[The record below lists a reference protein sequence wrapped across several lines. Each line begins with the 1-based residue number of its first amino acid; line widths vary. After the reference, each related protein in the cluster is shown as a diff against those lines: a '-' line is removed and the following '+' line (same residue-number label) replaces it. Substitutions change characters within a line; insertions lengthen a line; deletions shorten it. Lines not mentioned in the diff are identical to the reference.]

1 VPDQDVHASSR
12 TLAERVSAYAALV
25 AVRRVDEVST
35 ALLGVTLTHEKA
47 QTLAGVPGN
56 DIMIRLPEVD
66 HRVARRRY
74 SVRATHAD
82 ELTLWVS
89 VDHDGAGSHWAQRL
103 SVGDV
108 VDVVGP
114 RGKIPVR
121 PDAPWHLFVGDTT
134 SIGAFA
140 RMAESVEEG
149 TVTFIIE
156 LERVTDFVAPA
167 VRDDVDAHAILVE
180 RRDAA
185 PTDPTPILNALATHH
200 LPSGEGHAYVFG
212 ELHRGRVVRSA
223 LIDRGIPDDH
233 ISLKAFWRSGVGNAE
248 HGEPPRQ
255 ESDA

>member
-1 VPDQDVHASSR
+1 M
-12 TLAERVSAYAALV
+12 SAYAALV

-114 RGKIPVR
+114 RGQDSPSVPTHRGTSSWETPR
-121 PDAPWHLFVGDTT
+121 P
-134 SIGAFA
+134 SA
-140 RMAESVEEG
+140 RSLAWPNPSKRNRG
-149 TVTFIIE
+149 PSFIIE